1 MSVIS
6 SREFNQNA
14 SGAKRAASKEPVFIT
29 DRGKASHV
37 LLSMEEYM
45 RLSGKGP
52 SVAEAFYLAGADEVE
67 LELPGLRD
75 FGFKPVDFS

>member
-1 MSVIS
+1 MTVMS
-6 SREFNQNA
+6 SRDFNQNA

-37 LLSMEEYM
+37 LLSIEEYM
-45 RLSGKGP
+45 KLAKKGL
-52 SVAEAFYLAGADEVE
+52 SVAESFYVPGADEIE
-67 LELPGLRD
+67 LDIPELGD